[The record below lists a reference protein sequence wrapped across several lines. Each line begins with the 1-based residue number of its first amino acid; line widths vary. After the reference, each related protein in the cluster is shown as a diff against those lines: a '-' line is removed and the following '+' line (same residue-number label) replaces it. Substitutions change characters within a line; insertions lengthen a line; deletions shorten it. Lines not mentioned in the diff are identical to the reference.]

1 MSDYRDGFTDGVNF
15 AREVII
21 DNLRQW
27 AEDHDS
33 GEVLD
38 WVADRLERG
47 DARD

>member
-1 MSDYRDGFTDGVNF
+1 VSDYKDGFTDGVSF

-33 GEVLD
+33 GEILD
-38 WVADRLERG
+38 WIADRLERG